1 MWRQERKKT
10 APKKRRKKNYA
21 SWSRWCEKNLERN
34 IWSRRDARLGSKFFL
49 SPFFALPSTAAYDI
63 LRNSLFKFVFNRIP
77 SFIPPSR
84 VLHKGRASTLNS
96 ELSFPSTTELFRLFF
111 IFGTSGYY
119 ETTED
124 ILPVF
129 ARRQPEEEIKSE
141 ANAERKRHGA
151 AITSTIRGKKDF
163 ALLAKLQF
171 NSSSFIPSFRYSSH
185 VMATSCD
192 GANQELAMRHT
203 LRAVNKRLM
212 YRAFASLT

>member
-1 MWRQERKKT
+1 MRFWDL
-10 APKKRRKKNYA
+10 
-21 SWSRWCEKNLERN
+21 S
-34 IWSRRDARLGSKFFL
+34 FFFHHFSL
-49 SPFFALPSTAAYDI
+49 SPPLQHTTFFETRYSSLSLTGFHLLFHLRECCTRGELQRWTANWAFHPRQSFSDF
-63 LRNSLFKFVFNRIP
+63 SL
-77 SFIPPSR
+77 S
-84 VLHKGRASTLNS
+84 S
-96 ELSFPSTTELFRLFF
+96 EQAGIMRQQK
-111 IFGTSGYY
+111 
-119 ETTED
+119 D

-151 AITSTIRGKKDF
+151 AIPSTIRGKKDF